1 MFASLLV
8 EGAERLVHQQHR
20 RGERQRPAQRDALR
34 LAAAEAD
41 GSAMQQMPE
50 VQPAREVVD
59 LAANLVM
66 GPDKLRLQALR
77 LIADH
82 QPQSQAGSALEN
94 MRCELPD
101 SDSGVD
107 VGSSEGQDKFMQ
119 SEQCVGALASLQN
132 CELVD
137 ERGYNH

>member
-1 MFASLLV
+1 M
-8 EGAERLVHQQHR
+8 RH
-20 RGERQRPAQRDALR
+20 
-34 LAAAEAD
+34 
-41 GSAMQQMPE
+41 
-50 VQPAREVVD
+50 
-59 LAANLVM
+59 AANLVV
-66 GPDKLRLQALR
+66 GTDKLRLQGLR

-107 VGSSEGQDKFMQ
+107 VGSSEGQDEFMQ
-119 SEQCVGALASLQN
+119 GEQCVGSLASLQH